1 MLIYGN
7 TPADIR
13 KKIMQSKWKIF
24 SFLMLFAVVFLVLS
38 CSGSRN
44 SDNQLK
50 ALDKFWKA
58 LGGENSIEK
67 VE

>member
-1 MLIYGN
+1 
-7 TPADIR
+7 
-13 KKIMQSKWKIF
+13 
-24 SFLMLFAVVFLVLS
+24 MLFAVVFLVLS

-44 SDNQLK
+44 SDNELK